1 MTIRNQL
8 ICTWSAVIFVVL
20 GLAGFLIA
28 DFVPPM
34 SPALSAEEVAA
45 IYAGDTLSLRL
56 AVLLIMTGGG
66 FIVPF
71 VAVISMQL
79 MRIEQGIGPYTLAQ
93 LGVGS
98 ITALIFVFA
107 GVFFTGA
114 AFRPDHDPE
123 LTRMLNDLG
132 WMTLLMTF
140 SPFIVQNLAIGFCIL
155 GDNQDE
161 PVFPRWVGYFNLWA
175 AVLFV
180 PGGLL
185 TFFKTGPFAW
195 DGLFVW
201 WVPFVVFFSWYVL
214 MIAVL
219 LGVVKK
225 QATAQPE

>member
-8 ICTWSAVIFVVL
+8 ICTWSAAIFVVL
-20 GLAGFLIA
+20 GVAGFLIA
-28 DFVPPM
+28 DFVPPI
-34 SPALSAEEVAA
+34 SPALSADEVAA
-45 IYAGDTLSLRL
+45 IYAGDTLSMRL
-56 AVLLIMTGGG
+56 AVLLIMSGGG

-79 MRIEQGIGPYTLAQ
+79 KRIEGELGTYTMAQ

-107 GVFFTGA
+107 GVFFTAA

-140 SPFIVQNLAIGFCIL
+140 SPFIVQNLTIGFCIL
-155 GDNQDE
+155 SDKHDD
-161 PVFPRWVGYFNLWA
+161 PIFPRWVGYFNLWA

-201 WVPFVVFFSWYVL
+201 WIPFVVFFSWYVL
-214 MIAVL
+214 MIIVL
-219 LGVVKK
+219 HGVVKK
-225 QATAQPE
+225 QALT